1 MKKPMNQSLKNLRQ
15 RGQGS
20 VEYLIVSAFAAL
32 VLLVPDGNG
41 DVIVVQLAKVLK
53 TYYNAFAYALSYSST
68 ITPF

>member
-1 MKKPMNQSLKNLRQ
+1 MKKTMNQSLKNLRQ

-41 DVIVVQLAKVLK
+41 DVLVVQLANVFK